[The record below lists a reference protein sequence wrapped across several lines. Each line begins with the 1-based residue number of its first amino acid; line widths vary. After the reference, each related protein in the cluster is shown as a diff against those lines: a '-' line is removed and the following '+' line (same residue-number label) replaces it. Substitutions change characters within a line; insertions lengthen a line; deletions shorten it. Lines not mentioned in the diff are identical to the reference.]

1 MEFLLR
7 AGDVQRRQTGNP
19 LWDEVSI
26 QLCHRLRTSW
36 AGGVPETPQ
45 RL

>member
-1 MEFLLR
+1 MEILLQ

-26 QLCHRLRTSW
+26 QLCHRLHTNW
-36 AGGVPETPQ
+36 EGGVLETPQ